1 MQKVITINL
10 NGNAYQLDEEGYE
23 ALRAYLA
30 HAHAQLGGNPDASE
44 IIRDLEQS
52 IAEKCQR
59 LLGPGKSVV
68 TPAEIEQILRE
79 IGPVE
84 NSAGAA
90 HGSHGAGPAGTPQPK
105 RLYQIRE
112 GAIVSGVA
120 NGLAAYFNVDP
131 TIVRVA
137 FAVAAVL
144 EMTSENR
151 PPDCP
156 HHRAVRVARIYRA
169 VREDAGRAGC
179 GARRVDDPSVQTAAR
194 RRKGEGQIR
203 WPSPQSSL
211 TQTGVGPA
219 KSGH

>member
-30 HAHAQLGGNPDASE
+30 HAKAQLGGNPDASE
-44 IIRDLEQS
+44 ILRDLEQS

-68 TPAEIEQILRE
+68 TTAEIEQILRE

-84 NSAGAA
+84 NGADTAHAPHGAA
-90 HGSHGAGPAGTPQPK
+90 SAAQPK

-120 NGLAAYFNVDP
+120 NGLAAYFNLDP
-131 TIVRVA
+131 SIVRVA
-137 FAVAAVL
+137 FAVAAVI

-151 PPDCP
+151 PPVFTIGLYVLLMFIVPYAKTPEERAAAQGASTSLPYKLQHAVEKVKAKFDGL
-156 HHRAVRVARIYRA
+156 HHRA
-169 VREDAGRAGC
+169 
-179 GARRVDDPSVQTAAR
+179 
-194 RRKGEGQIR
+194 
-203 WPSPQSSL
+203 
-211 TQTGVGPA
+211 
-219 KSGH
+219 H